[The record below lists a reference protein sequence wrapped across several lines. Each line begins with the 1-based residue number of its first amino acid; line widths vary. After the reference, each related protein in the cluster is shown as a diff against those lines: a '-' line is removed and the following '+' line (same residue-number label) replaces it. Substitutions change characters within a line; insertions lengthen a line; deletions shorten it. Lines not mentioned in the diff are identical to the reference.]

1 VVVDSAFVGI
11 RKPEPEIYELT
22 LERLGGVAPE
32 AALFVDD
39 VDVNCEAARR
49 LGMHAVRFRDSGQA
63 IAEIAAELSAA

>member
-1 VVVDSAFVGI
+1 M
-11 RKPEPEIYELT
+11 RKPDREIYELT
-22 LERLGGVAPE
+22 LERLGDGLE
-32 AALFVDD
+32 AGDCLFVDD